1 MIRIQLLI
9 KHLPK
14 SELKGII
21 CLLLTFEKQQQQQQ
35 QQQHD

>member
-21 CLLLTFEKQQQQQQ
+21 CLLLTFEKQQQ
-35 QQQHD
+35 HD